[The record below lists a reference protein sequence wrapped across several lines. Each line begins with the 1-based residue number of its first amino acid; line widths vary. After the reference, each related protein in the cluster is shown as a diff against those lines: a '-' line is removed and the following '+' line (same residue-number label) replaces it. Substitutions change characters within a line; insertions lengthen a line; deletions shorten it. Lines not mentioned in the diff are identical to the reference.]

1 MTVLTDYTNRYKV
14 PNMVVIWVI
23 VGVVVAIFV
32 FMVIK
37 SVRGVRYWK
46 RCEIEYAKMIS
57 NGYPKEEALLTIS
70 MKRHPELSID
80 THKAIIEKFNDLPLL
95 VNFFEGALPS
105 IELDDEITLEILR
118 DTTIQVLGP
127 DRYKVR
133 TRRTK

>member
-1 MTVLTDYTNRYKV
+1 
-14 PNMVVIWVI
+14 MVVIWVI

-37 SVRGVRYWK
+37 SVRGVSYWK
-46 RCEIEYAKMIS
+46 RCEIEYANLVS
-57 NGYPKEEALLTIS
+57 NGYSAEEALLTIS
-70 MKRHPELSID
+70 IKRHPELSID